1 MPLLRLRGK
10 TRRAVAFPKLRCEHC
25 EKTFSSKLRLAV
37 HVHQVHSGEYEPPVC
52 QYCGVTRSGPERLR
66 LHILRKHTERLK
78 RVKCPFPGCKKTF
91 KTDQD
96 LRQHEKLVH
105 MPRPHRKYACA
116 QCDYVAKTRGTFAF
130 LSLAWS
136 ASSSAR
142 NAQ

>member
-1 MPLLRLRGK
+1 MLLRRLRGK

-78 RVKCPFPGCKKTF
+78 RVKCPFPGCKKDF
-91 KTDQD
+91 KTFFF
-96 LRQHEKLVH
+96 
-105 MPRPHRKYACA
+105 AG
-116 QCDYVAKTRGTFAF
+116 TRLPQIWETSKNKKKGFQN
-130 LSLAWS
+130 L
-136 ASSSAR
+136 
-142 NAQ
+142 